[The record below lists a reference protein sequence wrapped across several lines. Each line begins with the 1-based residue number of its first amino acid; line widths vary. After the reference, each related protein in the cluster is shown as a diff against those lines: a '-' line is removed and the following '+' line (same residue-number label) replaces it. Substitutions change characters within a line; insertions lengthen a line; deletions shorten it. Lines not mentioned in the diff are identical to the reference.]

1 MVAVLGVHRMVPQ
14 AEVPQAEVLLAGVL
28 QAEAPQV
35 LEQPVAVP
43 PEPRLQALAHLMP
56 LDTGHKLVRN
66 LHFPLH
72 NLDMLSHKSP
82 YLQTQR
88 VPHY

>member
-1 MVAVLGVHRMVPQ
+1 MVS
-14 AEVPQAEVLLAGVL
+14 QAEVLLAGAL
-28 QAEAPQV
+28 QAEVLQVPQV
-35 LEQPVAVP
+35 PERPVAVP

-66 LHFPLH
+66 PHFPLH